1 MSQKKS
7 SNYWREVSGILVLDK
22 PQGLT
27 SNSALQKVRHL
38 LRAAKAGHTGALD
51 PLATGVLPL
60 CFGEA
65 TKFSQLLLDAD
76 KGYVTVARLG
86 TTTDTADAEG
96 QVLLQRPLPALT
108 AELIESVL
116 CRFRGEIE
124 QLPPLYSA
132 LKVDGQPLYKLA
144 REGRSIDMETKRRQV
159 TISSLRLLNWSEST
173 LELEVK
179 CSKGTYIRSLVA
191 DIGEA
196 LGCGAH
202 VEVLRRTLAGPF
214 TLANAMTLEQ
224 LQQTAQPEEIDNP
237 LLHHLMLAE
246 TAVMHLNTVE
256 LDPLQT
262 ERLRQGQR
270 IALTDVQADPLLRIY
285 ANTGEFLGLGE
296 VVASGMLHPRRLLK
310 TS

>member
-144 REGRSIDMETKRRQV
+144 REGKSIDMETKRRQV
-159 TISSLRLLNWSEST
+159 TISSLCLLNWSEST

-237 LLHHLMLAE
+237 LLHHLMPAE
-246 TAVMHLNTVE
+246 TAVMHLNAVE

-296 VVASGMLHPRRLLK
+296 VVASGILHPRRLLK